1 MPWSRVLSALMSFCH
16 NKLNSSCMGQ
26 NDIDSDVGNIC
37 DASYSDIANASSL
50 FKINDQGPLGNF
62 KVNS

>member
-1 MPWSRVLSALMSFCH
+1 MNFCH
-16 NKLNSSCMGQ
+16 NKLNLSCMGQ

-37 DASYSDIANASSL
+37 YTSYSNIANASSL
-50 FKINDQGPLGNF
+50 FKINDQGSLAKF